1 MFIKT
6 IGITAAIICVT
17 GAALLPA
24 NKASSENKPFE
35 THEVS
40 YIKPGAAVDLTHDY
54 DGKTQKGEIEILTLT
69 LAHIYEEGYLTVR
82 LLPPPE
88 LQIHSDTNPHTL
100 QIQAGSSFVLPV
112 QLSSMADGTYYLGL
126 ETVYESLEGQ
136 QSRRVL
142 SVPITVGVQPAEKSR
157 ASDLKDIQ
165 VTSEGIIALPARE
178 IIK

>member
-24 NKASSENKPFE
+24 NKASSENKPLD
-35 THEVS
+35 THEVN

-54 DGKTQKGEIEILTLT
+54 DGKTQKGELETLTLT
-69 LAHIYEEGYLTVR
+69 LTHIYEDGYLTVR

-88 LQIHSDTNPHTL
+88 LQIHSDTDPHTRQL
-100 QIQAGSSFVLPV
+100 HGGSSFTLPV
-112 QLSSMADGTYYLGL
+112 QLSSTLDGTYYLGL
-126 ETVYESLEGQ
+126 ETVHESLEGE

-142 SVPITVGVQPAEKSR
+142 SVPINIGVQPAEKSR
-157 ASDLKDIQ
+157 ASGPKDVQ
-165 VTSEGIIALPARE
+165 TTSAGIIALPARE